1 MTTLYCDCF
10 SGISGDMFLG
20 ALLDAGLP
28 VEHLAEQFG
37 LLDLPEFH
45 GVGARKVMKG
55 ALAATLLDLDI
66 EEHTH
71 AHEHTHDHVH
81 AGDPEHSHS
90 HEHDHEPDSHA
101 GAEAHVHA
109 HDHEHDHVHEH
120 DHDHDHD
127 HVHEHDHEHDH
138 NHDHVHDHDHAH
150 SHHHRNLSVI
160 TDLIMASGLSDAV
173 KQTSLKIFQKLAEA
187 EAKVHGT
194 SIDEVHF
201 HEVGAVDS
209 ILDIVGAA
217 VGLNYFGIDA
227 VYASALPLGSGQVNT
242 AHGLLPI
249 PAPATAELIRMAQ
262 APVAPSTAT
271 VELVTPTGA
280 AILAALAEFR
290 QPTMRVTA
298 TGIGAGRREMPWPNV
313 LRVMIGTADGAQ
325 ETHIEIETNI
335 DDMNPQV
342 YGHVMS
348 RLFDAGALDVYTTPI
363 VMKKNR
369 PATKLSVIAR
379 KSDEDRLCDL
389 LLRETSTLGV
399 RVTAFHRHEAARE
412 FRDVETPYGP
422 VPVKLKILEG
432 TVVQATPEFD
442 VCGRLAEEHGVP
454 VLQVIREAEA
464 LANARYLSRL

>member
-1 MTTLYCDCF
+1 MTVLYCDCF

-28 VEHLAEQFG
+28 VEYLAAQFG
-37 LLDLPEFH
+37 KLDLPEFH

-55 ALAATLLDLDI
+55 ALAATLLGLDI
-66 EEHTH
+66 DEQPHTH
-71 AHEHTHDHVH
+71 HHEHDHAHDHNDEHHTHDH
-81 AGDPEHSHS
+81 GHSHA
-90 HEHDHEPDSHA
+90 HA
-101 GAEAHVHA
+101 EDHA
-109 HDHEHDHVHEH
+109 HDY
-120 DHDHDHD
+120 DHDHDHG
-127 HVHEHDHEHDH
+127 
-138 NHDHVHDHDHAH
+138 H
-150 SHHHRNLSVI
+150 SHHDRTLSVI
-160 TDLIMASGLSDAV
+160 TNLIMGSSLSDAV
-173 KQTSLKIFQKLAEA
+173 KATSLKIFHKLAEA

-217 VGLNYFGIDA
+217 VGLDYFGVDA
-227 VYASALPLGSGQVNT
+227 VYASALPLGSGQVKT
-242 AHGLLPI
+242 AHGILPI

-262 APVAPSTAT
+262 APVVSSTAT

-290 QPTMRVTA
+290 QPAMRVTV
-298 TGIGAGRREMPWPNV
+298 TGTGAGRREMPWPNV
-313 LRVMIGTADGAQ
+313 LRVMLGTFDDAW

-342 YGHVMS
+342 YGNVMA

-363 VMKKNR
+363 MMKKNR

-379 KSDEDRLCDL
+379 KSDENRLCDL

-399 RVTAFHRHEAARE
+399 RVTAFHRHEVMRE
-412 FRDVETPYGP
+412 FRDVEIPYGT

-432 TVVQATPEFD
+432 IVVQATPEFD
-442 VCGRLAEEHGVP
+442 VCARLAEEHGVP

-464 LANARYLSRL
+464 LANARYRSSL

>member
-1 MTTLYCDCF
+1 MTVLYCDCF

-28 VEHLAEQFG
+28 VEHLSAQLG

-45 GVGARKVMKG
+45 RAGATKVLKG
-55 ALAATLLDLDI
+55 ALAATLLELDI
-66 EEHTH
+66 DEHTH
-71 AHEHTHDHVH
+71 AHVH
-81 AGDPEHSHS
+81 AGD
-90 HEHDHEPDSHA
+90 HDHE
-101 GAEAHVHA
+101 EAHAHDHDHG
-109 HDHEHDHVHEH
+109 HDHEHDHSHG
-120 DHDHDHD
+120 
-127 HVHEHDHEHDH
+127 
-138 NHDHVHDHDHAH
+138 HVHDHDFVHDHDHGHDDEHHHTHAHGHSHPHAEDHAHDHGHEHEHGH
-150 SHHHRNLSVI
+150 SHHDRNLSVI

-173 KQTSLKIFQKLAEA
+173 KQTSLRIFHKLAEA
-187 EAKVHGT
+187 EARVHGT

-217 VGLNYFGIDA
+217 IGLSYFDVDA
-227 VYASALPLGSGQVNT
+227 VYASALPLGTGQVKT

-249 PAPATAELIRMAQ
+249 PAPATAELIRMAH
-262 APVAPSTAT
+262 APVVPSTAT

-290 QPTMRVTA
+290 QPAMRVTA
-298 TGIGAGRREMPWPNV
+298 TGTGAGRREMPWPNV
-313 LRVMIGTADGAQ
+313 LRVMIGTADDAQ
-325 ETHIEIETNI
+325 ETHVEIETNI

-342 YGHVMS
+342 YGHVMA

-363 VMKKNR
+363 MMKKNR

-389 LLRETSTLGV
+389 LLSETSTLGV

-412 FRDVETPYGP
+412 FRDVETPYGT

-432 TVVQATPEFD
+432 AVVQATPEFD
-442 VCGRLAEEHGVP
+442 VCARLAEEHGVP
-454 VLQVIREAEA
+454 VLQVIRVAEA
-464 LANARYLSRL
+464 LANARYRSSL

>member
-28 VEHLAEQFG
+28 VEHLAAQFG

-71 AHEHTHDHVH
+71 ATSTPTSTLTITCMPVTPSIATAMSTPTDTTTSPTATPALNHVH
-81 AGDPEHSHS
+81 D
-90 HEHDHEPDSHA
+90 
-101 GAEAHVHA
+101 

-120 DHDHDHD
+120 DH
-127 HVHEHDHEHDH
+127 EHDHTMTMS
-138 NHDHVHDHDHAH
+138 DHDHAH

-298 TGIGAGRREMPWPNV
+298 TGIGAGRHEMPWPNV

-342 YGHVMS
+342 YGHVMA